1 MEQDPTPRP
10 RRSHRLVLTIP
21 DELGE
26 ELYRS
31 ATRQLR
37 DPKRHAIYLLT
48 DALRR
53 ERRREPV
60 G

>member
-1 MEQDPTPRP
+1 M
-10 RRSHRLVLTIP
+10 LTIP
-21 DELGE
+21 AELGD

-31 ATRQLR
+31 AMRQLR
-37 DPKRHAIYLLT
+37 DPKRHAVYLIA

>member
-1 MEQDPTPRP
+1 MEQEPPP

-21 DELGE
+21 ADLGD

-31 ATRQLR
+31 AMRQLR
-37 DPKRHAIYLLT
+37 DPKRHAVYLIA

-53 ERRREPV
+53 ERSREAAR
-60 G
+60 